1 MIDLLLSLAL
11 LAGDS
16 AATGAVAQGG
26 ARLEVELPPPTGA
39 AAGPSVRGVRVIA
52 DAKMRD
58 LLRNGFPA
66 RLHFRVELWS
76 TGGLFNTLEGNAQW
90 DVVVRYDPLA
100 RTFGVARLVGDR
112 LETLGEYDDFADAV
126 AAAER
131 PYRVPLVPKKAG
143 ERYYYNVVL
152 DVETLSLGDL
162 DEVEQWLRGEL
173 KPAVRGQ
180 RNPGTALTRGVRTL
194 VVRLLGGEKRHFE
207 RRSATF
213 RA

>member
-1 MIDLLLSLAL
+1 MIHVLFALTLLTA
-11 LAGDS
+11 DS
-16 AATGAVAQGG
+16 ATAGAQAG
-26 ARLEVELPPPTGA
+26 ARIEVELPPPT
-39 AAGPSVRGVRVIA
+39 AAGAMGPMVRGVKIIA
-52 DAKMRD
+52 DSKMRD

-76 TGGLFNTLEGNAQW
+76 TGGWLNNLEGTTQW

-100 RTFGVARLVGDR
+100 RTFGVARVVGER
-112 LETLGEYDDFADAV
+112 LETMGEYDDFADAV

-131 PYRVPLVPKKAG
+131 PYRVPLTPKKEG

-152 DVETLSLGDL
+152 DVETLSLSDL
-162 DEVEQWLRGEL
+162 DEVERWLRGEL

-180 RNPGTALTRGVRTL
+180 RNPGTAITRGVRTL
-194 VVRLLGGEKRHFE
+194 VVRLLGGEKRHYE